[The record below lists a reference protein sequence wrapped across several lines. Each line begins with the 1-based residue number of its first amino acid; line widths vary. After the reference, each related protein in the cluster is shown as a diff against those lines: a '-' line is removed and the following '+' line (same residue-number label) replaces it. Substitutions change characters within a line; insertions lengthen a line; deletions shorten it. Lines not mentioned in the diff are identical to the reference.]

1 MCCLFN
7 RWIKLCVWLC
17 GRQFDE
23 TRLRT
28 TVTDTFSSSWID
40 LKRHSVSSVMSD
52 RRIIIWIYHVDSSFD
67 HKVTSSIVIILK
79 IEVSPIDS
87 HWKIQ
92 FSNPEKGPKSEE
104 NDRYQKTGYV
114 RGCDIYLLSQTAV
127 NTCVR
132 NCSNQCSD
140 RVAVSI
146 ASSRKCEIEFIL
158 KTSQS
163 VPTPSEVLL
172 HGLRDTRSHLLFC
185 ITNLSSQ
192 CWLSLVA
199 GLVYILVTRS
209 GWRT

>member
-7 RWIKLCVWLC
+7 RWIKLGVWLC

-67 HKVTSSIVIILK
+67 HKVTLSIVIILK

-104 NDRYQKTGYV
+104 NDPPPLSEDWVRTGLWCIPTLSDSCEYLRQKLFEPMLRSSCCIHRLIPEMRNKVYSQDFAIRPNTQ
-114 RGCDIYLLSQTAV
+114 RGPFARTERHKKSFA
-127 NTCVR
+127 
-132 NCSNQCSD
+132 
-140 RVAVSI
+140 
-146 ASSRKCEIEFIL
+146 IL
-158 KTSQS
+158 HYEPFQ
-163 VPTPSEVLL
+163 PVL
-172 HGLRDTRSHLLFC
+172 T
-185 ITNLSSQ
+185 
-192 CWLSLVA
+192 
-199 GLVYILVTRS
+199 
-209 GWRT
+209 